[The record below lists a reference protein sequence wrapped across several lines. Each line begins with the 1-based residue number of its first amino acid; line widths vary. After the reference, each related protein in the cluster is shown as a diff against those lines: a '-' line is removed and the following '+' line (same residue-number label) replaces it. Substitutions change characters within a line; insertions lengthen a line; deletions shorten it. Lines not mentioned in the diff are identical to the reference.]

1 MKLCNLYLVKCKI
14 IKILFLLSLAI
25 GIFNIAIY
33 YNFASKLN
41 FQYSNIKN
49 KFSDDN
55 KYLAMVTQSGL
66 WIKDEIDGK
75 TLLIKSELIKENIL
89 SETIINEFNDN
100 FELIRLSENNIRWK
114 YYNYLGNERIGSIH
128 WSRYLDKN
136 TNFDWIES
144 FNCN

>member
-1 MKLCNLYLVKCKI
+1 MI
-14 IKILFLLSLAI
+14 
-25 GIFNIAIY
+25 
-33 YNFASKLN
+33 
-41 FQYSNIKN
+41 NIKTP
-49 KFSDDN
+49 
-55 KYLAMVTQSGL
+55 TQGL
-66 WIKDEIDGK
+66 HEILKNGD
-75 TLLIKSELIKENIL
+75 IFIEN
-89 SETIINEFNDN
+89 TDN